1 MKTIEENSPKRGQT
15 VRITKSRAGH
25 YTVTVSYCG
34 FRVSRNKLASLT
46 HARNVVSELRDEA
59 ILAVNKSGAS

>member
-1 MKTIEENSPKRGQT
+1 MKTIEESSPKRGQT

-34 FRVSRNKLASLT
+34 FKVSRNKLASLT
-46 HARNVVSELRDEA
+46 HARNIVSELRDEA
-59 ILAVNKSGAS
+59 VSVASKSGAS